1 MKFCIILG
9 TRPEIIKLSPVIREL
24 AKRSVD
30 HFIIHTN
37 QHYSK
42 QMDMIFF
49 KELKLKQ
56 PKYNLDVGSGTH
68 GEQTGKMIIGIEKI
82 LKKERPDHIIV
93 QGDTNTVIAGAMAA
107 AKELSIKISHVE
119 AGLRSYDRT
128 MPEEINR
135 IIADHI
141 SDYLFA
147 PTKTEQAILIQEG
160 IPRDN
165 IHVVG
170 NTIVDAVMQNIDIA
184 NTQKS
189 VLKEFQLKKNN
200 YFLLTLH
207 RPSNVDNSR
216 TLKNIFES
224 INTLS
229 KEYNTKTIFPCHPR
243 TLKQIKKFKI
253 SIGAHIKYVEPLGYL
268 KMLKLLQNARL
279 VFTDSG
285 GIQEEACILRTP
297 CVTLRYNTERP
308 DTLEVGGNILA
319 GNEKKQI
326 NKATQ
331 EILSRQINW
340 YNPFGDGTS
349 GKKIIKILIN
359 QALAKKSLKKYRKE

>member
-9 TRPEIIKLSPVIREL
+9 TRPEIIKLSPIVREL
-24 AKRSVD
+24 VKKSID

-42 QMDMIFF
+42 QMDMVFF

-56 PKYNLDVGSGTH
+56 PKYNLGIGSGTH

-82 LKKERPDHIIV
+82 LKKEHPDHIIV

-141 SDYLFA
+141 SDYLFT
-147 PTKTEQAILIQEG
+147 PTKTEQTILIQEG
-160 IPRDN
+160 ISKDN
-165 IHVVG
+165 IHVIG
-170 NTIVDAVMQNIDIA
+170 NTIVDAVNQNIDLV
-184 NTQKS
+184 NKKKS
-189 VLKEFQLKKNN
+189 GLKKFQLKKNN

-207 RPSNVDNSR
+207 RPSNVDNSK

-224 INTLS
+224 INALS
-229 KEYNTKTIFPCHPR
+229 KKYNTQTIFPCHPR

-268 KMLKLLQNARL
+268 EMLKLLQNARL

-285 GIQEEACILRTP
+285 GIQEEACVLRIP

-308 DTLEVGGNILA
+308 DTIKVGGNILA
-319 GNEKKQI
+319 GNQKEQI
-326 NKATQ
+326 NKATHK
-331 EILSRQINW
+331 ILNKTINW

-349 GKKIIKILIN
+349 GKKIIEILTN
-359 QALAKKSLKKYRKE
+359 QAPAKKSLKKIPS